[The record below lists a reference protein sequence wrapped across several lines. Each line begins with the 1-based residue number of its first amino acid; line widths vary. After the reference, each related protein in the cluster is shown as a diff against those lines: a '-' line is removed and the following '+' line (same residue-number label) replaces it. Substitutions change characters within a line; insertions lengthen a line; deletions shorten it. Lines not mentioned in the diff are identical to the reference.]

1 MEMGRDEG
9 EGGGGMD
16 GDETGGEDGIEG
28 EAAANERDGRRRSR
42 DARTVF
48 IFAPRASMAFSA
60 VVSADSA

>member
-1 MEMGRDEG
+1 
-9 EGGGGMD
+9 MD
-16 GDETGGEDGIEG
+16 GDETGGEDGFEG